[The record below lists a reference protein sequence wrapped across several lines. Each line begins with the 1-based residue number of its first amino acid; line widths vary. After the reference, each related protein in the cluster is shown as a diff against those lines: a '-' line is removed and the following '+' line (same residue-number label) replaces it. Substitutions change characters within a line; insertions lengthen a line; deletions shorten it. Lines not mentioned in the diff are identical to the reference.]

1 MKSFSLSLGFLLVC
15 TGAVACSSDAS
26 TPTRQAAI
34 IAPLA
39 APIALTDVRS
49 IVPKRA
55 LPAEREAR
63 TPIEPAS
70 RKALLA
76 EGWGAFD
83 FGPGAST
90 VERTFDGAPPPAPG
104 PNRKRL
110 VRFAHLADF
119 QLADDE
125 SPTRLVAFDGPQ
137 PFESAARTQ
146 EGHECRI
153 VNAVVRTV
161 NRVHQDAPV
170 DFVLLGGDNVD
181 SGQENELD
189 WVLALLG
196 GAPSL
201 ACDSGDVSDPIPG
214 PDNDGKDPF
223 VPEGLAMPW
232 YWVTGNHDPLIQGNF
247 IIDAR
252 RIEESES
259 GFALGG
265 TRDYTQDGAVIKEGV
280 VPDKRRAA
288 MTRDT
293 MIARVT
299 AHTGR
304 AGPAA
309 HGLGAWAQK
318 TKKAF
323 YTQDVGVGIRL
334 LVMDTAAETGGSEG
348 VLLRADFDGFVVP
361 EIARAKADGKLV
373 IMASHHASTSL
384 GDGSGLGG
392 TKHDDAVATEE
403 FEATLADNPHVIASI
418 VGHSHR
424 HRVRHIDAKA
434 PSTNGGLWEVM
445 TSAIADFPHEFRMIE
460 VWDEDNGQ
468 ITIRSMAVDYATDG
482 DKVAADGRT
491 LAIMDYTTNALNR
504 VAAPADQNVV
514 LWSKKA
520 P

>member
-1 MKSFSLSLGFLLVC
+1 
-15 TGAVACSSDAS
+15 
-26 TPTRQAAI
+26 
-34 IAPLA
+34 
-39 APIALTDVRS
+39 
-49 IVPKRA
+49 
-55 LPAEREAR
+55 
-63 TPIEPAS
+63 
-70 RKALLA
+70 
-76 EGWGAFD
+76 
-83 FGPGAST
+83 
-90 VERTFDGAPPPAPG
+90 
-104 PNRKRL
+104 
-110 VRFAHLADF
+110 
-119 QLADDE
+119 
-125 SPTRLVAFDGPQ
+125 
-137 PFESAARTQ
+137 
-146 EGHECRI
+146 
-153 VNAVVRTV
+153 
-161 NRVHQDAPV
+161 
-170 DFVLLGGDNVD
+170 
-181 SGQENELD
+181 
-189 WVLALLG
+189 
-196 GAPSL
+196 
-201 ACDSGDVSDPIPG
+201 
-214 PDNDGKDPF
+214 
-223 VPEGLAMPW
+223 
-232 YWVTGNHDPLIQGNF
+232 
-247 IIDAR
+247 
-252 RIEESES
+252 
-259 GFALGG
+259 
-265 TRDYTQDGAVIKEGV
+265 
-280 VPDKRRAA
+280 
-288 MTRDT
+288 